1 MKPGGSKDT
10 KAKDPK
16 AAAKGKVQEV
26 DKNAPK
32 QIEIEYPEAESE
44 PDFILIEKTFNQG
57 K

>member
-1 MKPGGSKDT
+1 MKPGGGKDT